1 MEQVH
6 KRNEKDAQK
15 QHMKIVQSDE
25 EISHFAKIEYKFSIY
40 YIFTHKKFI
49 QMIGNELIIKNIKNR
64 NGMESESI
72 PYC

>member
-40 YIFTHKKFI
+40 YIFTHKKVHP
-49 QMIGNELIIKNIKNR
+49 NDW
-64 NGMESESI
+64 
-72 PYC
+72 

>member
-15 QHMKIVQSDE
+15 QHMKIVQIDE
-25 EISHFAKIEYKFSIY
+25 EISHFAKTEHKFSIC
-40 YIFTHKKFI
+40 YIFIHKKFI
-49 QMIGNELIIKNIKNR
+49 QIKNIKNR

>member
-15 QHMKIVQSDE
+15 QHMKIVQINE
-25 EISHFAKIEYKFSIY
+25 EISHFAKTEHKFSIC
-40 YIFTHKKFI
+40 YIFIHKKFI
-49 QMIGNELIIKNIKNR
+49 QMIGNGLIIKNIKNR

>member
-25 EISHFAKIEYKFSIY
+25 EISHFAKIEHKFSIC
-40 YIFTHKKFI
+40 YIFIHKKFI
-49 QMIGNELIIKNIKNR
+49 QMIGNGLIIKNIKNR